1 MLSALQMHPY
11 TSIIGK
17 VIKST
22 ISGEKQ
28 MFRSLIGIIFAVL
41 YLILTLPVLGIL
53 ALIGRKNPEKRGR
66 IAQRMITWSF
76 GVLLKIAGTKITV
89 IGTENIPDE
98 PVMFTGN
105 HRSIWDIII
114 TYRYMKRPCGY
125 VAKESMHKIPIF
137 SIWMNYIGC
146 LFLDRDNL
154 KSGMQMMLDAIKK
167 IKSGSCVYVFAE
179 GTRNKAREELPLLEF
194 HEGSFKIAVK
204 SGCKIVPVAI
214 NNTQDIM
221 EAHNPWLKPVHVCV
235 EFLKPIDPTVL
246 SKDEKKHLGERSCEM
261 ITEAMKKNAA
271 LIS

>member
-1 MLSALQMHPY
+1 
-11 TSIIGK
+11 
-17 VIKST
+17 
-22 ISGEKQ
+22 

-53 ALIGRKNPEKRGR
+53 ALIGRKDPEKRGR

-114 TYRYMKRPCGY
+114 TYRYMKGPCGY
-125 VAKESMHKIPIF
+125 VAKESMRKIPIF
-137 SIWMNYIGC
+137 KIWMDYIGC
-146 LFLDRDNL
+146 LFLDRNDL

-167 IKSGSCVYVFAE
+167 IKGGSSVYVFAE
-179 GTRNKAREELPLLEF
+179 GTRNKAKEDLPLLEF

-214 NNTQDIM
+214 NNTQNIM
-221 EAHNPWLKPVHVCV
+221 EAHNPWLKAVPVCV
-235 EFLKPIDPTVL
+235 EFLKPIDPATFD
-246 SKDEKKHLGERSCEM
+246 KDGKKHLGALSRQM
-261 ITEAMKKNAA
+261 ITEAIEKNAA
-271 LIS
+271 LIH